1 MLVLRAASSMLW
13 LATLCALLAT
23 VSASAD
29 LSPHHQH
36 HHHRPHDHHHPH
48 KHDHHHHHHHAHHPS
63 PNTHQHVAK
72 RSFGK
77 PMRIWTPAQGPARRS
92 TSDGR
97 ALEPFLEDS
106 FPGWTFQRIYDIP
119 FWDGGDRAACPSV
132 PSTSTDR
139 GTLAPSSHHK
149 RRTGLAAAEPG
160 SKASAFCLKGN
171 APVDMPDAATC
182 RSGEAKGAQL
192 HKRIIPTFAQ
202 IEEIVNNGI
211 EADKEVH
218 MARAQGGLQKRI
230 IPTFG
235 QIEEIVN
242 NGIEA
247 GREVHL
253 ARAKAGLPDG
263 PPAPL
268 PLRQRL
274 GGLAG
279 GAPGLGASPPG
290 GLAGGAT
297 GLSASSPG
305 GLAGGA
311 TGLGASPLGGLAG
324 GAPGLSASPLGG
336 LAAASPG
343 TSPASLPGLSSLTRR
358 DRTSSQFELHMQV
371 LQLVSAAFKTSDEL
385 KAITAHHSHL
395 QRRTPNWL
403 LHANPAKPHQL
414 VQRSPLGGMGGAGI
428 AVEIIQALMP
438 VILAGIEEVGKLGTE
453 YLRDKAAADAQKA
466 RDEAA
471 HPASPAS
478 PASGG
483 QGAASGAAAP
493 AAAPAAAAGGATSG
507 SVPTLIGGDKSV
519 GAAGKTKRDTLD
531 APGSA
536 DQCSGTAELCLEVI
550 ESTFPHCRHGEPP
563 VQVDTAAGSKTHHRG
578 AAELVRAMTLHCTLK
593 CTGFSRLVASR
604 TNFEEEAQKCASDPQ
619 LFSKIHSVESVL
631 HREHTDEQDGGAPGT
646 SLHKRSQPKCKASYQ
661 PTFVDAMRPVASYSN
676 KRFGSVVSDPA
687 SFLHWGLVRTPA
699 ECLHACDQTAGCVF
713 VNIYQQV
720 FSLEQPSVK
729 LINRSTAA
737 EADDREKEFGKKPE
751 HKKNTF
757 VQGHLTCALYSR
769 CFAEC
774 DADHASGGADPVFF
788 ERSVGW
794 CKSKACST
802 GNGGEKM

>member
-13 LATLCALLAT
+13 LATFCALLAT

-29 LSPHHQH
+29 PSPHHQH

-119 FWDGGDRAACPSV
+119 FWDGGDRAACPRV
-132 PSTSTDR
+132 PSSSTDR
-139 GTLAPSSHHK
+139 DTLAPSSHHK
-149 RRTGLAAAEPG
+149 RRTGLAAAELG
-160 SKASAFCLKGN
+160 SKASAFCLSGN

-192 HKRIIPTFAQ
+192 HKRIIPTFA
-202 IEEIVNNGI
+202 
-211 EADKEVH
+211 
-218 MARAQGGLQKRI
+218 
-230 IPTFG
+230 

-279 GAPGLGASPPG
+279 GATGLGASPP
-290 GLAGGAT
+290 
-297 GLSASSPG
+297 
-305 GLAGGA
+305 
-311 TGLGASPLGGLAG
+311 GGLAG

-478 PASGG
+478 GG

-531 APGSA
+531 APGST

-563 VQVDTAAGSKTHHRG
+563 VQVDTGAGSKTYHRG

-593 CTGFSRLVASR
+593 CTGFTRLVASR
-604 TNFEEEAQKCASDPQ
+604 TNFEEEAQKCAADPQ

-646 SLHKRSQPKCKASYQ
+646 SLHKRSQPQCKASYQ

-794 CKSKACST
+794 CKSKACSAV
-802 GNGGEKM
+802 NGGEKMRLE